1 MSQASK
7 TSTKLMLFVWLM
19 AMIFIGIKALNSTN
33 GESNVS
39 ESMID
44 NAALERI
51 KPITKT
57 PQEIEAETRF
67 KEMVRQDKEQ
77 KLRERNSGLA
87 GLMGGVKL

>member
-7 TSTKLMLFVWLM
+7 TSTKLMLFVWLI

-51 KPITKT
+51 KPIGMVAIDTA
-57 PQEIEAETRF
+57 IAEASAELQAKAERSG
-67 KEMVRQDKEQ
+67 EQ
-77 KLRERNSGLA
+77 IYNA
-87 GLMGGVKL
+87 N

>member
-7 TSTKLMLFVWLM
+7 TSTKLMLFVWLI

-51 KPITKT
+51 KPIGMVAIDTAIAEASAEPVSYTHLTLPTK
-57 PQEIEAETRF
+57 A
-67 KEMVRQDKEQ
+67 
-77 KLRERNSGLA
+77 
-87 GLMGGVKL
+87 